1 MENQRN
7 LILAMVL
14 MGLMLVGWDMG
25 LRYYYP
31 PVPKRAPV
39 AGAPV
44 AGVPAA
50 APGTSAAPNREGGL
64 QAPGDVA
71 LEKQDLAQALAAGH
85 RIPVDAPG
93 LKGSINLMGG
103 LIDDLTLARHRD
115 RLEKGSPQVRMFSP
129 PGTPAQ
135 HYAQIGW
142 LGQNGVAAPTGD
154 TMWQAEGA
162 RLTPSTPVTLRWTN
176 ATGQTFAIRYAI
188 DANYKISATQSV
200 TNAGPAPVSV
210 KPFALVNRTS
220 KTASLNTWNI
230 HSGPISAND
239 GTVDFVVSYKCDGGI
254 YIISSCTD
262 LAESKIVQRP
272 GQPNWIGFTDI
283 YWLSALAPA
292 PGSKA
297 QSTFRSLGGSMFR
310 AELVWP
316 ATQVMPGQSSNQS
329 VSILAGAKENNVLEA
344 YEAQG
349 ITNLSLSID
358 WGWFR
363 WFEKPIFWL
372 LDSLF
377 RAVHNF
383 GLAIILLTVIVRG
396 MMFPVAQRQFASM
409 AAMRAIQP
417 KLKVIQE
424 RFKDDKA
431 QQQQE
436 IMALYKA
443 EGVNPLAGC
452 LPIFLQIPIFFALYK
467 VLTLTIEM
475 RHQPFALW
483 IKDLSAPD
491 PLHVLNLFGLLP
503 FTPPEFLGIGIL
515 AILLGVTMWAQF
527 KLQPAAMDPAQ
538 QQVMSLMPWMMMFV
552 MAPFA
557 AGLLIYWITS
567 NVLTIAQQKYLY
579 SKHPQLK
586 AQASKDQLD
595 IDRVAAR
602 EKKAVQDQKAAGT
615 PSKPKTR

>member
-1 MENQRN
+1 MDDRRN

-14 MGLMLVGWDMG
+14 MALMLVGWKSGM
-25 LRYYYP
+25 RYFYP

-39 AGAPV
+39 AGAPASSSAPGAALV
-44 AGVPAA
+44 AAPGAGPVVAEAPGTAA
-50 APGTSAAPNREGGL
+50 APA
-64 QAPGDVA
+64 
-71 LEKQDLAQALAAGH
+71 KQNLAQALAAGN
-85 RIPVDAPG
+85 RVTIDAAG
-93 LKGSINLMGG
+93 LKGSVNLMGG
-103 LIDDLTLARHRD
+103 LIDDLTMVRHR
-115 RLEKGSPQVRMFSP
+115 ETISKASP
-129 PGTPAQ
+129 PVRLFAPAGTLQQ

-142 LGQNGVAAPTGD
+142 LGENGMAAPTGD
-154 TMWQAEGA
+154 TLWQADGA
-162 RLTPSTPVTLRWTN
+162 RLTPATPITLRWAN
-176 ATGQTFAIRYAI
+176 PTGQTFAIRYAI
-188 DANYKISATQSV
+188 DANYMITATQSV
-200 TNAGPAPVSV
+200 TNAGGAPVSI

-230 HSGPISAND
+230 HAGPISAND
-239 GTVDFVVSYKCDGGI
+239 GAVDFVVSYICDGGV
-254 YIISSCTD
+254 YILSSCTD
-262 LAESKIVQRP
+262 LAATKIVPRP
-272 GQPNWIGFTDI
+272 GQPDWIGFTDI

-297 QSTFRSLGGSMFR
+297 QSAFRSLGDSMFR

-316 ATQVMPGQSSNQS
+316 AARIMPGQSSSQS
-329 VSILAGAKENNVLEA
+329 VRLFAGAKENSVLEA

-377 RAVHNF
+377 RAVGNF
-383 GLAIILLTVIVRG
+383 GVAIILLTVVVRG

-417 KLKVIQE
+417 KMKVIQE
-424 RFKDDKA
+424 RFKDDKQ

-503 FTPPEFLGIGIL
+503 FTPPEFLAIGIL

-538 QQVMSLMPWMMMFV
+538 QQVMAIMPWMMMFV

-595 IDRVAAR
+595 VDRAAAR
-602 EKKAVQDQKAAGT
+602 EQKAPAT
-615 PSKPKTR
+615 PRKPKTR

>member
-1 MENQRN
+1 VENQRN

-14 MGLMLVGWDMG
+14 MGVMLVGWDMG
-25 LRYYYP
+25 MRYYYP

-44 AGVPAA
+44 AGAPAA
-50 APGTSAAPNREGGL
+50 AAGTAAAPKPTREGGL
-64 QAPGDVA
+64 QTPVDIA
-71 LEKQDLAQALAAGH
+71 LEKQDLAQAIAAGH
-85 RIPVDAPG
+85 RLPVDAPG

-103 LIDDLTLARHRD
+103 LIDDLTLARHRETLD
-115 RLEKGSPQVRMFSP
+115 KTSPAVRLFSP
-129 PGTPAQ
+129 AGTPAQ

-142 LGQNGVAAPTGD
+142 LGQNGVAAPTAD
-154 TMWQAEGA
+154 TMWQADGA
-162 RLTPSTPVTLRWTN
+162 KLTPATPVTLRWTN
-176 ATGQTFAIRYAI
+176 PTGQTFAIRYAI
-188 DANYKISATQSV
+188 DADYMITATQSV
-200 TNAGPAPVSV
+200 SNAGGAAVSV

-230 HSGPISAND
+230 HAGPISAND
-239 GTVDFVVSYKCDGGI
+239 GTVDFVVSYMCDGGV
-254 YIISSCTD
+254 YILSSCTD
-262 LAESKIVQRP
+262 LSTSKVVQRP

-283 YWLSALAPA
+283 YWLSALAPS
-292 PGSKA
+292 PNSKA
-297 QSTFRSLGGSMFR
+297 QSAFRSLGDSMFR
-310 AELVWP
+310 AELLWP
-316 ATQVMPGQSSNQS
+316 AVQVLPGQSSGQS
-329 VSILAGAKENNVLEA
+329 VKVFAGAKENSVLEA

-377 RAVHNF
+377 HGVHNF

-431 QQQQE
+431 KQQQE

-452 LPIFLQIPIFFALYK
+452 LPIFLQIPVFFALYK
-467 VLTLTIEM
+467 VLVLTIEM

-503 FTPPEFLGIGIL
+503 FTPPAFLAIGVL

-602 EKKAVQDQKAAGT
+602 EKKAAAT